1 MPDNS
6 QENPASLAKTVEVVD
21 LNAYARRKA
30 AVGAA
35 LNLSLFSANT
45 DQLATLVIDTKWD
58 NLEITNFTLIVMSL
72 WLQVRF
78 ILHGWANLAAGC
90 VHICFDL
97 ISNIESSVFQI

>member
-6 QENPASLAKTVEVVD
+6 QENPARLAKTVEVVD

-45 DQLATLVIDTKWD
+45 DQLATLVIDTEWN
-58 NLEITNFTLIVMSL
+58 NLEIINLTLIIMSL
-72 WLQVRF
+72 WLQVSLF
-78 ILHGWANLAAGC
+78 ING
-90 VHICFDL
+90 
-97 ISNIESSVFQI
+97 Q